1 MERFFKITSMLL
13 LLFAVSIST
22 SSYAQEDDEDEE
34 DEKIEKTGG
43 GKEKKFVRKGRN
55 AYRKGEYWKAKSY
68 YDKVIAEKP
77 TKPQYWL
84 ETGLVY
90 YDSEVEREKSLNF
103 FLKALELSTTDT
115 IPEILYYTAKA
126 YHFNGEY
133 EKAIEFYT
141 LFLNNVKNS
150 KKGMELRQ
158 EVIREIEICNNGV
171 DLRGKTTTKN
181 ADVKNMGKLV
191 NSDYPDYVPVV
202 TNNEDLILFCS
213 RRPPG
218 KKKNLDG
225 LYYEDIFYTTNKNGI
240 WQQAEV
246 IDKSSVYLNKEI
258 NDGKAHEAPIGLSP
272 DGKTLYIYKENSVW
286 KSSKDESGKWTVP
299 VRMNQNV
306 NIGDANP
313 SIFITTDEQ
322 EMFIVSVGADG
333 GFGGRDIYYSRKNE
347 NGTWDKPVN
356 LGSAINTPYDED
368 APYLSN
374 DGKTLYFA
382 SRGHNTM
389 GGFDIFKSER
399 DENGVWSAPINIGA
413 PINSAGDD
421 IYYVENEDGT
431 LAYYASMRP
440 GSFGYLDL
448 YTASFGCKNLATT
461 TVKGYAIFAE
471 NHLPVNGII
480 KITNKNTGQV
490 MGTYNIDP
498 KTGKYTM
505 VLPPNQTYYLELVI
519 AQSKYNEIR
528 PHREEFFIP
537 EQCEQYNL
545 FQQITIDFLKDA
557 DGQPYAQ
564 RATFQNAMFDIEAEV
579 EKTYG
584 AKNFSSTGSTN
595 AHQGISGNIAHN
607 RTVNARFVEVILM
620 NDKHQILRMTQT
632 DENGNFTF
640 EKINPYANYIVVINE
655 DDAKASFLGDNVTGS
670 STVNVQGVIREFKDE
685 TSYTPR
691 PNVTI
696 YIANSERKISNTIIT
711 DGTGKFEFTN
721 VASDP
726 TAISN
731 LNSTKAISYNL
742 DLSDVEVTFSAY
754 IMHIDPKT
762 TELAYTEYI
771 DIIELKELAGT
782 NGSGQ
787 DFANILFDFDK
798 FFLRDKSKNVLD
810 DVYNFM
816 KANPSITIRLDGHTD
831 WFGSEPYNVK
841 LSERRA
847 LAAHKYLIDKGISP
861 NRIKNQWFGELKPTV
876 DNMALDGSDSPENR
890 QLNRRVEIKIEIPE
904 MADLYLSL

>member
-1 MERFFKITSMLL
+1 MERFFKILSIL
-13 LLFAVSIST
+13 LLFAGVLL
-22 SSYAQEDDEDEE
+22 SSSAYSQDGDEEE
-34 DEKIEKTGG
+34 DEKEEKVER
-43 GKEKKFVRKGRN
+43 GKEKKFLRKGRN
-55 AYRKGEYWKAKSY
+55 AYRKGEYWKAKSF
-68 YDKVIAEKP
+68 YDKVVAENP

-84 ETGLVY
+84 ETGMVY
-90 YDSEVEREKSLNF
+90 YDSEVEREKSLTY
-103 FLKALELSTTDT
+103 FLKALELSVDDT
-115 IPEILYYTAKA
+115 MPEILYYTAKA

-141 LFLNNVKNS
+141 LFLNDVKNN

-158 EVIREIEICNNGV
+158 EVIREIEVCNNGV
-171 DLRGKTTTKN
+171 DLRGKTT
-181 ADVKNMGKLV
+181 VKDATVVNMGDKV

-225 LYYEDIFYTTNKNGI
+225 LYFEDIFYTTNKNGV

-246 IDKSSVYLNKEI
+246 INKSSGYLNKEI
-258 NDGKAHEAPIGLSP
+258 NDGKAHEAPISLSP
-272 DGKTLYIYKENSVW
+272 DGNTLYIYKENSVW
-286 KSSKDESGKWTVP
+286 KSVKDESGKWSIP

-313 SIFITTDEQ
+313 SIFITPDEQ
-322 EMFIVSVGADG
+322 EMFIVSVGAEG
-333 GFGGRDIYYSRKNE
+333 GYGERDIYYSRKNE

-356 LGSAINTPYDED
+356 LGPVINTPYKED
-368 APYLSN
+368 APFLSK

-382 SRGHNTM
+382 SQGHNSM
-389 GGFDIFKSER
+389 GGFDIFKSVR
-399 DENGVWSAPINIGA
+399 DENGNWSEPINIGA

-440 GSFGYLDL
+440 GSYGYLDL

-461 TVKGYAIFAE
+461 TIKGYAIFEE
-471 NHLPVNGII
+471 NHLPVNGYI
-480 KITNKNTGQV
+480 KVTNKTTGEV

-505 VLPPNQTYYLELVI
+505 VLPPNQTYYLELTVS
-519 AQSKYNEIR
+519 QSKYNELR

-545 FQQITIDFLKDA
+545 FQQITVDYLKDE
-557 DGQPYAQ
+557 DGQVYAQ
-564 RATFQNAMFDIEAEV
+564 RAVFKNAMFDIEAEI

-584 AKNFSSTGSTN
+584 SKDFTSAGTTQ
-595 AHQGISGNIAHN
+595 HQGISGHLAHN
-607 RTVNARFVEVILM
+607 NTLNARYVEVVLM
-620 NDKHQILRMTQT
+620 NENHQILRMTHT
-632 DENGNFTF
+632 DEHGNFTF
-640 EKINPYANYIVVINE
+640 EKIDPYKTYIVMINE
-655 DDAKASFLGDNVTGS
+655 DDAKASYFGDNFSSG
-670 STVNVQGVIREFKDE
+670 STVTVSGIIREFKDE
-685 TSYTPR
+685 ISYTPR
-691 PNVTI
+691 PNVTV
-696 YIANSERKISNTIIT
+696 YFGNTGRKITNTIVT

-721 VASDP
+721 VSSTPDVVA
-726 TAISN
+726 T
-731 LNSTKAISYNL
+731 LNNKTVSYNL
-742 DLSDVEVTFSAY
+742 DMSNVEVAFSAY
-754 IMHIDPKT
+754 IMYIDPKT
-762 TELAYTEYI
+762 TELAYTEYV
-771 DIIELKELAGT
+771 DIIELRDMLPPG
-782 NGSGQ
+782 GGQ
-787 DFANILFDFDK
+787 EFANILFDFDK

-816 KANPSITIRLDGHTD
+816 KANPNVTLRLDGHTD
-831 WFGSEPYNVK
+831 WFGSEPYNEK

-847 LAAHKYLIDKGISP
+847 LSAHKYLIDKGIAP
-861 NRIKNQWFGELKPTV
+861 NRIKNQWFGETRPAY
-876 DNMALDGSDSPENR
+876 DNMAPDGSDSPDNR